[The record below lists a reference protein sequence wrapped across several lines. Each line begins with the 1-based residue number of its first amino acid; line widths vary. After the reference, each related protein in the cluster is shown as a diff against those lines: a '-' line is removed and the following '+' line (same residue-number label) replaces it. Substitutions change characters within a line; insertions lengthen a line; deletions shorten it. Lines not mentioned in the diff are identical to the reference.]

1 MNKTPLALATAAA
14 LLAGCAGLPGK
25 DERPAEKPP
34 GSYATARSFAA
45 PVAPW
50 PADAWWTAYGDPQL
64 DRLIEEGLAGSPS
77 VAVAR
82 ARLQKALAQ
91 TQVANAAT
99 LPQVSANGSVTMQRQ
114 SENYLTP
121 KAMTPD
127 GWNDYGRAT
136 LDFSWELDLWGKN
149 KAALAAAIS
158 DAEAARAD
166 AAQARLA
173 LSSSIAAGYAE
184 LARLYAALDTAMS
197 AQKLRAQTADL
208 FRQRRDQG
216 LETLGSV
223 RQAEARQAAAE
234 NDLLATHEQI
244 LLQKNRIAALTGAGP
259 DRGLAIARPA
269 VDLSKGFGLPERL
282 AADLL
287 GRRPDIAAAR
297 MRAEAQGSRIDQA
310 RAAFY
315 PNVNLSAFIGVLALG
330 LNALTAGGSAFGSIG
345 PALSLPIFDGGRLK
359 GSLKGAEADYAEAVA
374 NYDKAVVQALQEV
387 ADAATSQRAL
397 GAQLAKSDQ
406 TVAASREAWRVQN
419 DRYRGGLANYLEV
432 LQAEESLLADL
443 RVQTD
448 LRARSFSLEVALVKA
463 LGGGYANQN

>member
-1 MNKTPLALATAAA
+1 MKKTPLALATAAA
-14 LLAGCAGLPGK
+14 LLAGCAALPGK
-25 DERPAEKPP
+25 DERPAEKPL
-34 GSYATARSFAA
+34 GSYGTARTFSAPAA
-45 PVAPW
+45 QW
-50 PADAWWTAYGDPQL
+50 PAEAWWTAYDDPQL
-64 DRLIEEGLAGSPS
+64 NQLIEEGLAGSPS
-77 VAVAR
+77 IAVAR
-82 ARLQKALAQ
+82 ARLMKALAQ

-99 LPQVSANGSVTMQRQ
+99 LPQVTANGSITMQRQ

-121 KAMTPD
+121 KAFVPE
-127 GWNDYGRAT
+127 GWNDYGQGT
-136 LDFSWELDLWGKN
+136 LNFSWELDFWGRN
-149 KAALAAAIS
+149 KAALAAATS
-158 DAEAARAD
+158 DAEAAKAD
-166 AAQARLA
+166 AAQARIALA
-173 LSSSIAAGYAE
+173 TSIAAAYAE
-184 LARLYAALDTAMS
+184 LARLYAALDTAMQ
-197 AQKLRAQTADL
+197 AQGLRAQTADL
-208 FRQRRDQG
+208 FRQRRAQG

-234 NDLLATHEQI
+234 NDVLSTHEQI
-244 LLQKNRIAALTGAGP
+244 LLQKNRIAALAGAGP

-269 VDLSKGFGLPERL
+269 VDLQKSFGLPPRL
-282 AADLL
+282 ALDLL

-315 PNVNLSAFIGVLALG
+315 PNINLSAFIGVLALG

-359 GSLKGAEADYAEAVA
+359 GQLKGAEADYAEAVA

-397 GAQLAKSDQ
+397 GGQLAKSGE

-419 DRYRGGLANYLEV
+419 DRYKGGLANYLEV

-448 LRARSFSLEVALVKA
+448 LRARSFSLDVALVKA
-463 LGGGYANQN
+463 LGGGYTQQN